1 MHEMD
6 FHRGRLAV
14 NRVFAGYVKVE
25 LQQVVGDLV
34 VDDGTARIDV
44 DLDGM
49 TVVCDHAV
57 CLTVLE
63 LDVNQIDLAGIA
75 YIDRRLCKAFSAHGE
90 FRRHFPPMIRARF
103 AAISP
108 CCVIR
113 QGILDVYKKREN
125 EYRYGD

>member
-1 MHEMD
+1 ME
-6 FHRGRLAV
+6 
-14 NRVFAGYVKVE
+14 VE
-25 LQQVVGDLV
+25 LQQIVGDAV
-34 VDDGTARIDV
+34 VDDGTARFHV

-57 CLTVLE
+57 CLAVLE

-75 YIDRRLCKAFSAHGE
+75 YIDWRLCKAFSAHGE

-108 CCVIR
+108 ICFIR
-113 QGILDVYKKREN
+113 QSILDVYKKREN
-125 EYRYGD
+125 EYPYGD